1 MNKRRNRDV
10 VLAITSAA
18 IAGVIMFFAID
29 AFAENFFDTPPGGQ
43 PPTVPCNQTEF
54 PVCDGECPEGDTCR
68 ARVIDVPDDE
78 GADIELCVCEAMG
91 GCCIGGGTEGTAAE
105 CIIAFPSDC
114 LDEGGLYLGNNTTC
128 DEVDCLPLLVTYDS
142 IQAERTKRGVLITW
156 TTESEND
163 NAGFR
168 VLRETTFRTGKSL
181 MVVSPFIPSGG
192 NSLTGMS
199 YEFLDDSKDAATAQ
213 HYYLEDIDLWGRISR
228 HGPIEFGPRGPK
240 LERKTPR

>member
-1 MNKRRNRDV
+1 MNNRRYRDV
-10 VLAITSAA
+10 LLGITSVA
-18 IAGVIMFFAID
+18 IAGVILFFAVD
-29 AFAENFFDTPPGGQ
+29 AFADNFFDTLPGGEA
-43 PPTVPCNQTEF
+43 PIDCFLSAF
-54 PVCDGECPEGDTCR
+54 PVCDGACPDGSTCQPFVSDG
-68 ARVIDVPDDE
+68 ADDE
-78 GADIELCVCEAMG
+78 GGDEEFCYCQEMG
-91 GCCIGGGTEGTAAE
+91 GCCIGGGTENTAAE
-105 CIIAFPSDC
+105 CIVTSPSDC
-114 LDEGGLYLGNNTTC
+114 LDQGGLYLGRGSTC
-128 DEVDCLPLLVTYDS
+128 DEVDCLPLLVTYES

-168 VLRETTFRTGKSL
+168 VLRETTLRTGKSL
-181 MVVSPFIPSGG
+181 MVVSPFIPAGG

-199 YEFLDDSKDAATAQ
+199 YQFLDDSKDAATAN